1 MAKKN
6 TTPTAFDNVLND
18 IYGNEQNISEPV
30 DIDRQNTFTEPVVD
44 KNEPVDNPT
53 EDNIADDTKPSNAKD
68 DDSEIP
74 QDVLNRMN
82 GEPNDKPIQNTTEPV
97 TNNIENNEQNNVTEP
112 SDADVH
118 EAQQVGL
125 LFDAIGE
132 SFGWN
137 MDDVKEEDRPLTV
150 DDLTQYMREV
160 VEQNSMPHYADERIQ
175 QLDEY
180 VKNGGKFEDFY
191 GKQQQSLSY
200 DNLDM
205 EDEDNQKAVVS
216 ELLKY
221 SGYTD
226 EQIKNKISRYED
238 ADMLEEES
246 EDALDRL
253 KTIKQH
259 ELEMAQQQQAAYLQQ
274 QEEQSKQFYTDCM
287 NQINS
292 LSSIRGVQIPKE
304 DRAKL
309 ADYIFNVDQN
319 GVSKFQKD
327 YNNQENFINNL
338 LTTAYITMKGD
349 AFVSTA
355 KRDGESSATEKL
367 RKMLRH
373 QAKNHT
379 AYNVE
384 DKPKSAVDLAS
395 MYF

>member
-6 TTPTAFDNVLND
+6 TTPTAFDNLLNSV
-18 IYGNEQNISEPV
+18 YGNEGNMPETV
-30 DIDRQNTFTEPVVD
+30 DMD
-44 KNEPVDNPT
+44 KQDSFVNAVEEEEKPADKPA
-53 EDNIADDTKPSNAKD
+53 EDNGADDANPSNAND

-74 QDVLNRMN
+74 QSVLDRM
-82 GEPNDKPIQNTTEPV
+82 DKKSKDEPV
-97 TNNIENNEQNNVTEP
+97 QEPTDDTIDNTEDTSDP
-112 SDADVH
+112 SDADVS

-137 MDDVKEEDRPLTV
+137 MDDIKEEDRPLTV
-150 DDLTQYMREV
+150 DDLTNYMRKV
-160 VEQNSMPHYADERIQ
+160 VQQNSVPQYADERIQ

-200 DNLDM
+200 DNIDM

-216 ELLKY
+216 ELLRY
-221 SGYTD
+221 NGYTD
-226 EQIKNKISRYED
+226 DQIKNKISRYED

-246 EDALDRL
+246 ADALDML
-253 KTIKQH
+253 KQIKQH

-274 QEEQSKQFYTDCM
+274 QEEQSRQFYNDCM

-304 DRAKL
+304 DRPKL
-309 ADYIFNVDQN
+309 ADYIFNVDQD
-319 GVSKFQKD
+319 GISKFQRD
-327 YNNQENFINNL
+327 YNNKDNFINNL
-338 LTTAYITMKGD
+338 ITTAYITMKGD
-349 AFVSTA
+349 SFISTA

-384 DKPKSAVDLAS
+384 DKPKSVVDLAS
-395 MYF
+395 RFF

>member
-6 TTPTAFDNVLND
+6 TTPTAFDNLLNSV
-18 IYGNEQNISEPV
+18 YGNEGNMPETV
-30 DIDRQNTFTEPVVD
+30 DMD
-44 KNEPVDNPT
+44 KQDSFVNAVEEEEKPADKPA
-53 EDNIADDTKPSNAKD
+53 EDNGADDTNPSNAND

-74 QDVLNRMN
+74 QSVLDRM
-82 GEPNDKPIQNTTEPV
+82 DKKSKDEPV
-97 TNNIENNEQNNVTEP
+97 QEPTDDTIDNTEDTSDP

-137 MDDVKEEDRPLTV
+137 MDDIKEEDRPLTV
-150 DDLTQYMREV
+150 DDLTNYMRKV
-160 VEQNSMPHYADERIQ
+160 VQQNSVPQYADERIQ

-191 GKQQQSLSY
+191 GKQQQSISY
-200 DNLDM
+200 DNIDM

-216 ELLKY
+216 ELLRY
-221 SGYTD
+221 NGYTD
-226 EQIKNKISRYED
+226 DQIKNKISRYED

-246 EDALDRL
+246 ADALDML
-253 KTIKQH
+253 KQIKQH

-274 QEEQSKQFYTDCM
+274 QEEQSRQFYNDCM
-287 NQINS
+287 NQIKS

-309 ADYIFNVDQN
+309 TDYIFNVDQD
-319 GVSKFQKD
+319 GISKFQRD
-327 YNNQENFINNL
+327 YNNKDNFINNL

-349 AFVSTA
+349 SFISTA

-384 DKPKSAVDLAS
+384 DKPKSVVDLAS
-395 MYF
+395 RFF

>member
-6 TTPTAFDNVLND
+6 TTPTPFDNLLNSV
-18 IYGNEQNISEPV
+18 YGNEGNMPETTNMDTQDS
-30 DIDRQNTFTEPVVD
+30 FTNVVEDDNKPAD
-44 KNEPVDNPT
+44 KPA
-53 EDNIADDTKPSNAKD
+53 EDNSADDANPSNIND

-74 QDVLNRMN
+74 QDVLDRMD
-82 GEPNDKPIQNTTEPV
+82 GKPKEEPVQEPANTTV
-97 TNNIENNEQNNVTEP
+97 DTNATEDISDP
-112 SDADVH
+112 SDEDVH

-137 MDDVKEEDRPLTV
+137 MDDIKEEDRPLTV
-150 DDLTQYMREV
+150 DDLTNYMREV
-160 VEQNSMPHYADERIQ
+160 VQQNSVPQYADERIQ

-191 GKQQQSLSY
+191 GKQQQSISY
-200 DNLDM
+200 NNIDM
-205 EDEDNQKAVVS
+205 EDENNQKAVVS
-216 ELLKY
+216 ELLRY

-226 EQIKNKISRYED
+226 DQIKNKISRYED

-246 EDALDRL
+246 ADALDRL
-253 KTIKQH
+253 KQIKQH
-259 ELEMAQQQQAAYLQQ
+259 ELETAQQQQAAYLQQ
-274 QEEQSKQFYTDCM
+274 QEEQSKQFYNDCM
-287 NQINS
+287 NQIKS

-309 ADYIFNVDQN
+309 ADYIFNVDQD
-319 GVSKFQKD
+319 GVSKFQRD
-327 YNNQENFINNL
+327 YNNKDNFINNL

-349 AFVSTA
+349 SFVSTA

-384 DKPKSAVDLAS
+384 DKPKSVVDLAS
-395 MYF
+395 RFF

>member
-1 MAKKN
+1 MAKKK
-6 TTPTAFDNVLND
+6 TTPTPFDDLLNSV
-18 IYGNEQNISEPV
+18 YGNEGNMPETTNMDTQDSF
-30 DIDRQNTFTEPVVD
+30 IDVVEDENKPAD
-44 KNEPVDNPT
+44 KPA
-53 EDNIADDTKPSNAKD
+53 EDNSADDANPSNIND

-74 QDVLNRMN
+74 QDVLDRM
-82 GEPNDKPIQNTTEPV
+82 GGKPKEEPV
-97 TNNIENNEQNNVTEP
+97 QEPANATVDTNATEDASDP
-112 SDADVH
+112 SDEDVH

-137 MDDVKEEDRPLTV
+137 MDDIKEEDRPLTV
-150 DDLTQYMREV
+150 DDLTNYMREV
-160 VEQNSMPHYADERIQ
+160 VQQNSVPQYADERIQ

-191 GKQQQSLSY
+191 GKQQQALSY
-200 DNLDM
+200 DDMDM

-216 ELLKY
+216 ELLRY

-226 EQIKNKISRYED
+226 DQIKNKISRYED

-246 EDALDRL
+246 ADALDRL
-253 KTIKQH
+253 KQIKQH

-274 QEEQSKQFYTDCM
+274 QEEQSKQFYNDCM
-287 NQINS
+287 NQIKS

-319 GVSKFQKD
+319 GVSKFQRD
-327 YNNQENFINNL
+327 YNNKDNFINNL

-349 AFVSTA
+349 SFVSTA

-384 DKPKSAVDLAS
+384 DKPKSVVDLAS
-395 MYF
+395 RFF

>member
-6 TTPTAFDNVLND
+6 TTPTPFDDLLNSV
-18 IYGNEQNISEPV
+18 YGNEGNMSETTNMDTQDSFV
-30 DIDRQNTFTEPVVD
+30 DVVEDED
-44 KNEPVDNPT
+44 KPADKPA
-53 EDNIADDTKPSNAKD
+53 EDNSADDTNPSNIND

-74 QDVLNRMN
+74 QDVLDRMD
-82 GEPNDKPIQNTTEPV
+82 GKPKEEPV
-97 TNNIENNEQNNVTEP
+97 QEPANATVDNTEDVQEP

-137 MDDVKEEDRPLTV
+137 MDDIKEEDRPLTV
-150 DDLTQYMREV
+150 DDLTNYMREV
-160 VEQNSMPHYADERIQ
+160 VQQNSVPQYADERIQ

-200 DNLDM
+200 DNMDM

-216 ELLKY
+216 ELLRY

-226 EQIKNKISRYED
+226 DQIKNKISRYED

-246 EDALDRL
+246 ADALDRL
-253 KTIKQH
+253 KQIKQH

-274 QEEQSKQFYTDCM
+274 QEEQSRQFYNDCM

-304 DRAKL
+304 DRPKL
-309 ADYIFNVDQN
+309 ADYIFNVDQD
-319 GVSKFQKD
+319 GISKFQRD
-327 YNNQENFINNL
+327 YNNKDNFINNL
-338 LTTAYITMKGD
+338 ITTAYITMKGD
-349 AFVSTA
+349 SFISTA

-384 DKPKSAVDLAS
+384 DKPKSVVDLAS
-395 MYF
+395 RFF

>member
-6 TTPTAFDNVLND
+6 TTPTAFDSLLDSV
-18 IYGNEQNISEPV
+18 YGNEGNIPETINMDEQDSFV
-30 DIDRQNTFTEPVVD
+30 NVVEEEEKPAD
-44 KNEPVDNPT
+44 KPA
-53 EDNIADDTKPSNAKD
+53 EDNSADDTNPSNAND

-74 QDVLNRMN
+74 QDVLNRMD
-82 GEPNDKPIQNTTEPV
+82 GKSKDEPVQEPNDATVDDTED
-97 TNNIENNEQNNVTEP
+97 TSDP

-150 DDLTQYMREV
+150 DDLTHYMCEV
-160 VEQNSMPHYADERIQ
+160 VQQNSVPQYADERIQ

-200 DNLDM
+200 DNMDM
-205 EDEDNQKAVVS
+205 EDEDNQKAIVS
-216 ELLKY
+216 ELLRY

-226 EQIKNKISRYED
+226 DQIKNKISRYED

-246 EDALDRL
+246 ADALDRL
-253 KTIKQH
+253 KQIKQH
-259 ELEMAQQQQAAYLQQ
+259 ELEIAQQQQAAYLQQ
-274 QEEQSKQFYTDCM
+274 QEEQSKQFYNDCM
-287 NQINS
+287 NQIKS

-309 ADYIFNVDQN
+309 ADYIFNVDQD
-319 GVSKFQKD
+319 GVSKFQRD

-349 AFVSTA
+349 SFISTA

-384 DKPKSAVDLAS
+384 DKPKSAIDLAS
-395 MYF
+395 RFF

>member
-6 TTPTAFDNVLND
+6 TTPTPFDDLLNSV
-18 IYGNEQNISEPV
+18 YGNEGNMPETTNMDTQDSFV
-30 DIDRQNTFTEPVVD
+30 DVVEDED
-44 KNEPVDNPT
+44 KPADKPA
-53 EDNIADDTKPSNAKD
+53 EDNSADDTNPSNIND

-74 QDVLNRMN
+74 QDVLDRMD
-82 GEPNDKPIQNTTEPV
+82 GKPKEEPV
-97 TNNIENNEQNNVTEP
+97 QEPANATVDNTEDVQEP

-137 MDDVKEEDRPLTV
+137 MDDIKEEDRPLTV
-150 DDLTQYMREV
+150 DDLTNYMREV
-160 VEQNSMPHYADERIQ
+160 VQQNSVPEYADERIQ
-175 QLDEY
+175 QLVEY

-200 DNLDM
+200 DNMDM

-216 ELLKY
+216 ELLRY

-226 EQIKNKISRYED
+226 DQIKNKISRYED

-246 EDALDRL
+246 ADALDRL
-253 KTIKQH
+253 KQIKQH

-274 QEEQSKQFYTDCM
+274 QEEQSKQFYNDCM
-287 NQINS
+287 NQIKS

-319 GVSKFQKD
+319 GISKFQRD
-327 YNNQENFINNL
+327 YNNKDNFINNL

-349 AFVSTA
+349 SFISTA

-384 DKPKSAVDLAS
+384 DKPKSVVDLAS
-395 MYF
+395 RFF

>member
-6 TTPTAFDNVLND
+6 TTPTAFDDLLNSV
-18 IYGNEQNISEPV
+18 YGNEGNMPETV
-30 DIDRQNTFTEPVVD
+30 DMD
-44 KNEPVDNPT
+44 KQDSFVNAVEEEEKPADKSA
-53 EDNIADDTKPSNAKD
+53 EDNSADDTNPSNAND

-74 QDVLNRMN
+74 QSVLDRM
-82 GEPNDKPIQNTTEPV
+82 DKKSKDEPV
-97 TNNIENNEQNNVTEP
+97 QEPIDDTIDNTEDTSDP
-112 SDADVH
+112 SDADVN

-137 MDDVKEEDRPLTV
+137 MDDIKEEDRPLTV
-150 DDLTQYMREV
+150 DDLTHYMRKV
-160 VEQNSMPHYADERIQ
+160 VQQNSVPQYADERIQ

-191 GKQQQSLSY
+191 GKQQQSISY
-200 DNLDM
+200 DNIDM

-216 ELLKY
+216 ELLRY
-221 SGYTD
+221 NGYTD
-226 EQIKNKISRYED
+226 DQIKNKISRYED

-246 EDALDRL
+246 ADALDML
-253 KTIKQH
+253 KQIKQH

-274 QEEQSKQFYTDCM
+274 QEEQSKQFYDDCM
-287 NQINS
+287 NQIKS

-309 ADYIFNVDQN
+309 ADYIFNVDQD
-319 GVSKFQKD
+319 GISKFQRD
-327 YNNQENFINNL
+327 YNNKDNFINNL

-349 AFVSTA
+349 SFISTA

-384 DKPKSAVDLAS
+384 DKPKSVVDLAS
-395 MYF
+395 RFF

>member
-1 MAKKN
+1 MNNNTKDEPIQDTVVDTPDNTNNDVN
-6 TTPTAFDNVLND
+6 TTD
-18 IYGNEQNISEPV
+18 
-30 DIDRQNTFTEPVVD
+30 
-44 KNEPVDNPT
+44 
-53 EDNIADDTKPSNAKD
+53 
-68 DDSEIP
+68 
-74 QDVLNRMN
+74 
-82 GEPNDKPIQNTTEPV
+82 
-97 TNNIENNEQNNVTEP
+97 P

-137 MDDVKEEDRPLTV
+137 MDDIKEEDRPLTV
-150 DDLTQYMREV
+150 DDLTHYMREV
-160 VEQNSMPHYADERIQ
+160 VEQNSVPHYADERIQ

-180 VKNGGKFEDFY
+180 VKNGGNFEDFY
-191 GKQQQSLSY
+191 GKQQQLLSY
-200 DNLDM
+200 DDIDM
-205 EDEDNQKAVVS
+205 DDEDNQKAVVS
-216 ELLKY
+216 ELLRY
-221 SGYTD
+221 NGYTD

-238 ADMLEEES
+238 ADMLEDES
-246 EDALDRL
+246 ADALDRL

-259 ELEMAQQQQAAYLQQ
+259 ELEIAQQQQAAYLKQ

-292 LSSIRGVQIPKE
+292 LSSIFGVQIPKE

-309 ADYIFNVDQN
+309 TDYIFNVDQN

-327 YNNQENFINNL
+327 YNNQDRFINNL
-338 LTTAYITMKGD
+338 LMTAYMTMKGD
-349 AFVSTA
+349 QFVSTA

-384 DKPKSAVDLAS
+384 DKPRSAVDLAS
-395 MYF
+395 MYY

>member
-6 TTPTAFDNVLND
+6 TTPTPFDDLLNSV
-18 IYGNEQNISEPV
+18 YGNEGNMPETTNMDTQDSFV
-30 DIDRQNTFTEPVVD
+30 DVVEDED
-44 KNEPVDNPT
+44 KPADKPA
-53 EDNIADDTKPSNAKD
+53 EDNSADDTNPSNIND

-74 QDVLNRMN
+74 QDVLDRMD
-82 GEPNDKPIQNTTEPV
+82 GKPKEEPVQEPANTTV
-97 TNNIENNEQNNVTEP
+97 DTNATEDTSNP
-112 SDADVH
+112 SDEDVH

-137 MDDVKEEDRPLTV
+137 MDDIKEEDRPLTV
-150 DDLTQYMREV
+150 DDLTNYMREV
-160 VEQNSMPHYADERIQ
+160 VQQNSVPQYADERIQ

-191 GKQQQSLSY
+191 GKQQQALSY
-200 DNLDM
+200 DNMDM

-216 ELLKY
+216 ELLRY

-226 EQIKNKISRYED
+226 DQIKNKISRYED

-246 EDALDRL
+246 ADALDRL
-253 KTIKQH
+253 KQIKQH

-274 QEEQSKQFYTDCM
+274 QEEQSKQFYNDCM
-287 NQINS
+287 NQIKS

-319 GVSKFQKD
+319 GISKFQRD
-327 YNNQENFINNL
+327 YNNKDNFINNL

-349 AFVSTA
+349 SFVSTA

-384 DKPKSAVDLAS
+384 DKPKSVVDLAS
-395 MYF
+395 RFF

>member
-6 TTPTAFDNVLND
+6 TTPTAFDDLLNSV
-18 IYGNEQNISEPV
+18 YGNEGNMPETV
-30 DIDRQNTFTEPVVD
+30 DMD
-44 KNEPVDNPT
+44 KQDSFVNAVEEEEKPADKPA
-53 EDNIADDTKPSNAKD
+53 EDNGADDTNPSNAND

-74 QDVLNRMN
+74 QSVLDRM
-82 GEPNDKPIQNTTEPV
+82 DKKSKDEPV
-97 TNNIENNEQNNVTEP
+97 QEPTDDTIDNTEDTSDP
-112 SDADVH
+112 SDDDVH

-137 MDDVKEEDRPLTV
+137 MDDIKEEDRPLTV
-150 DDLTQYMREV
+150 DDLTNYMRKV
-160 VEQNSMPHYADERIQ
+160 VQQNSVPQYADERIQ

-191 GKQQQSLSY
+191 GKQQQSISY
-200 DNLDM
+200 DNIDM

-216 ELLKY
+216 ELLRY
-221 SGYTD
+221 NGYTD
-226 EQIKNKISRYED
+226 DQIKNKISRYED

-246 EDALDRL
+246 ADALDML
-253 KTIKQH
+253 KQIKQH

-274 QEEQSKQFYTDCM
+274 QEEQSRQFYNDCM
-287 NQINS
+287 NQIKS
-292 LSSIRGVQIPKE
+292 LSSIRGIQIPKE
-304 DRAKL
+304 DRPKL
-309 ADYIFNVDQN
+309 ADYIFNVDQD
-319 GVSKFQKD
+319 GISKFQRD
-327 YNNQENFINNL
+327 YNNKDNFINNL
-338 LTTAYITMKGD
+338 ITTAYITMKGD
-349 AFVSTA
+349 SFISTA

-384 DKPKSAVDLAS
+384 DKPKSVVDLAS
-395 MYF
+395 RFF

>member
-6 TTPTAFDNVLND
+6 TTPTPFNDLLNSV
-18 IYGNEQNISEPV
+18 YGNEGNMPETTNMDTQDSFV
-30 DIDRQNTFTEPVVD
+30 DVVEDED
-44 KNEPVDNPT
+44 KPADKPA
-53 EDNIADDTKPSNAKD
+53 EDNSADDTNPSNIND

-74 QDVLNRMN
+74 QDVLDRMD
-82 GEPNDKPIQNTTEPV
+82 GKPKEKPVQEPANATVDTNATEDA
-97 TNNIENNEQNNVTEP
+97 QEP

-137 MDDVKEEDRPLTV
+137 MDDIKEEDRPLTV
-150 DDLTQYMREV
+150 DDLTNYMREV
-160 VEQNSMPHYADERIQ
+160 VQQNSVPQYADERIQ

-200 DNLDM
+200 DNMDM

-216 ELLKY
+216 ELLRY

-226 EQIKNKISRYED
+226 DQIKNKISRYED

-246 EDALDRL
+246 ADALDRL
-253 KTIKQH
+253 KQIKQH

-274 QEEQSKQFYTDCM
+274 QEEQSKQFYNDCM
-287 NQINS
+287 NQIKS

-319 GVSKFQKD
+319 GISKFQRD
-327 YNNQENFINNL
+327 YNNKDNFINNL

-349 AFVSTA
+349 SFVSTA

-379 AYNVE
+379 AYNAE
-384 DKPKSAVDLAS
+384 DKPKSVVDLAS
-395 MYF
+395 RFF

>member
-6 TTPTAFDNVLND
+6 TTPTAFDNLLNSV
-18 IYGNEQNISEPV
+18 YGNEGNIPGTV
-30 DIDRQNTFTEPVVD
+30 DMD
-44 KNEPVDNPT
+44 KQDSFVNAVEEEEKPADKPA
-53 EDNIADDTKPSNAKD
+53 EDNSADDTNPSKAND

-74 QDVLNRMN
+74 QSVLDRMD
-82 GEPNDKPIQNTTEPV
+82 EKSEDEPV
-97 TNNIENNEQNNVTEP
+97 QEPTDNTVDNAEGTSDP

-137 MDDVKEEDRPLTV
+137 MDDIKEEDRPLTV
-150 DDLTQYMREV
+150 DDLTHYMREV
-160 VEQNSMPHYADERIQ
+160 VQQNSVPQYADERIQ

-200 DNLDM
+200 DNMDM
-205 EDEDNQKAVVS
+205 EDEDNQKAIVS
-216 ELLKY
+216 ELLRY

-226 EQIKNKISRYED
+226 DQIKNKISRYED

-246 EDALDRL
+246 ADALDRL
-253 KTIKQH
+253 KQIKQH

-274 QEEQSKQFYTDCM
+274 QEEQSKQFYNDCM
-287 NQINS
+287 NQIKS

-309 ADYIFNVDQN
+309 ADYIFNVDQD

-349 AFVSTA
+349 SFISTA

-384 DKPKSAVDLAS
+384 DKPKSVVDLAS
-395 MYF
+395 RFF

>member
-6 TTPTAFDNVLND
+6 TTPTAFDNLLNSV
-18 IYGNEQNISEPV
+18 YGNEGNMPET
-30 DIDRQNTFTEPVVD
+30 IDMD
-44 KNEPVDNPT
+44 KQDSFVNAVEEEEKPADKPA
-53 EDNIADDTKPSNAKD
+53 EDNGADDTNPSNAND

-74 QDVLNRMN
+74 QSVLDRM
-82 GEPNDKPIQNTTEPV
+82 DKKSKDEPV
-97 TNNIENNEQNNVTEP
+97 QEPTDDTIDNTEDTSDP
-112 SDADVH
+112 SDADVN

-137 MDDVKEEDRPLTV
+137 MDDIKEEDRPLTV
-150 DDLTQYMREV
+150 DDLTHYMREV
-160 VEQNSMPHYADERIQ
+160 VQQNSVPQYADERIQ

-191 GKQQQSLSY
+191 GKQQQSISY
-200 DNLDM
+200 DNMDM

-216 ELLKY
+216 ELLRY
-221 SGYTD
+221 NGYTD
-226 EQIKNKISRYED
+226 DQIKNKISRYED

-246 EDALDRL
+246 ADALDRL
-253 KTIKQH
+253 KQIKQH

-274 QEEQSKQFYTDCM
+274 QEEQSKQFYDDCM
-287 NQINS
+287 NQIKS

-309 ADYIFNVDQN
+309 ADYIFNIDQD
-319 GVSKFQKD
+319 GISKFQRD
-327 YNNQENFINNL
+327 YNNKDNFINNL
-338 LTTAYITMKGD
+338 ITTAYITMKGD
-349 AFVSTA
+349 SFISTA

-384 DKPKSAVDLAS
+384 DKPKSVVDLAS
-395 MYF
+395 RFF

>member
-6 TTPTAFDNVLND
+6 ITPTPFDDLLNSV
-18 IYGNEQNISEPV
+18 YGNEGNMPETTNMDAQDSFV
-30 DIDRQNTFTEPVVD
+30 DVVEDED
-44 KNEPVDNPT
+44 KPADKPA
-53 EDNIADDTKPSNAKD
+53 EDNSADDTNPSNIND

-74 QDVLNRMN
+74 QDVLDRMD
-82 GEPNDKPIQNTTEPV
+82 GKPKEEPV
-97 TNNIENNEQNNVTEP
+97 QEPANATVDNTEDVQEP
-112 SDADVH
+112 SDEDVH

-137 MDDVKEEDRPLTV
+137 MDDIKEEDRPLTV
-150 DDLTQYMREV
+150 DDLTNYMREV
-160 VEQNSMPHYADERIQ
+160 VQQNSVPQYADERIQ

-200 DNLDM
+200 DNMDM

-216 ELLKY
+216 ELLRY

-226 EQIKNKISRYED
+226 DQIKNKISRYED

-246 EDALDRL
+246 ADALDRL
-253 KTIKQH
+253 KQIKQH

-274 QEEQSKQFYTDCM
+274 QEEQSKQFYNDCM
-287 NQINS
+287 NQIKS

-319 GVSKFQKD
+319 GVSKFQRD
-327 YNNQENFINNL
+327 YNDKDNFINNL

-349 AFVSTA
+349 SFISTA

-384 DKPKSAVDLAS
+384 DKPKSVVDLAS
-395 MYF
+395 RFF

>member
-6 TTPTAFDNVLND
+6 TTPTPFDDLLNSV
-18 IYGNEQNISEPV
+18 YGNEGNMPETTNMDAQDSFIN
-30 DIDRQNTFTEPVVD
+30 VVEDDD
-44 KNEPVDNPT
+44 KPADKPA
-53 EDNIADDTKPSNAKD
+53 EDNSADDTNPSNTND

-74 QDVLNRMN
+74 QDVLDRMD
-82 GEPNDKPIQNTTEPV
+82 GKPKDEPV
-97 TNNIENNEQNNVTEP
+97 QEPANATVDTNATEDASDP
-112 SDADVH
+112 SDEDVH

-137 MDDVKEEDRPLTV
+137 MDDIKEEDRPLTV
-150 DDLTQYMREV
+150 DDLTNYMREV
-160 VEQNSMPHYADERIQ
+160 VQQNSVPQYADERIQ

-191 GKQQQSLSY
+191 GKQQQSISY
-200 DNLDM
+200 DNMDM

-216 ELLKY
+216 ELLRY

-226 EQIKNKISRYED
+226 DQIKNKISRYED

-246 EDALDRL
+246 ADALDRL
-253 KTIKQH
+253 KQIKQH

-274 QEEQSKQFYTDCM
+274 QEEQSKQFYNDCM
-287 NQINS
+287 NQIKS

-319 GVSKFQKD
+319 GVSKFQRD
-327 YNNQENFINNL
+327 YNNKDNFINNL

-349 AFVSTA
+349 SFISTA

-384 DKPKSAVDLAS
+384 DKPKSVVDLAS
-395 MYF
+395 RFF

>member
-6 TTPTAFDNVLND
+6 TTPTAFDSLLDSV
-18 IYGNEQNISEPV
+18 YGNEGNMPET
-30 DIDRQNTFTEPVVD
+30 IDMD
-44 KNEPVDNPT
+44 KQDSFVNAVEEEEKPADKPA
-53 EDNIADDTKPSNAKD
+53 EDNSADDTNPSNAND

-74 QDVLNRMN
+74 QDVLNRMD
-82 GEPNDKPIQNTTEPV
+82 GKSKDEPVQEPNDATVDDTED
-97 TNNIENNEQNNVTEP
+97 TSDP

-150 DDLTQYMREV
+150 DDLTNYMREV
-160 VEQNSMPHYADERIQ
+160 VQQNSVPHYADERIQ

-200 DNLDM
+200 DNMDM
-205 EDEDNQKAVVS
+205 EDEDNQKAIVS
-216 ELLKY
+216 ELLRY

-226 EQIKNKISRYED
+226 DQIKNKISRYED

-246 EDALDRL
+246 ADALDRL
-253 KTIKQH
+253 KQIKQH

-274 QEEQSKQFYTDCM
+274 QEEQSKQFYNDCM
-287 NQINS
+287 NQIKS

-309 ADYIFNVDQN
+309 ADYIFNVDQD

-349 AFVSTA
+349 SFISTA

-384 DKPKSAVDLAS
+384 DKPKSAIDLAS
-395 MYF
+395 RFF

>member
-6 TTPTAFDNVLND
+6 TTPTAFDDLLNSV
-18 IYGNEQNISEPV
+18 YGNEGNMPETV
-30 DIDRQNTFTEPVVD
+30 DMD
-44 KNEPVDNPT
+44 KQDSFVNAVEEEEKPADKPA
-53 EDNIADDTKPSNAKD
+53 EDNGADDTNPSNAND

-74 QDVLNRMN
+74 QSVLDRM
-82 GEPNDKPIQNTTEPV
+82 DKKSKDEPV
-97 TNNIENNEQNNVTEP
+97 QEPTNDTIDDTEDTSDP
-112 SDADVH
+112 SDADVS

-137 MDDVKEEDRPLTV
+137 MDDIKEEDRPLTV
-150 DDLTQYMREV
+150 DDLTHYMRKV
-160 VEQNSMPHYADERIQ
+160 VQQNSVPQYADERIQ

-191 GKQQQSLSY
+191 GKQQQSISY
-200 DNLDM
+200 DNIDM

-216 ELLKY
+216 ELLRY
-221 SGYTD
+221 NGYTD
-226 EQIKNKISRYED
+226 DQIKNKISRYED

-246 EDALDRL
+246 ADALDML
-253 KTIKQH
+253 NQIKQH

-274 QEEQSKQFYTDCM
+274 QEEQSKQFYNDCM
-287 NQINS
+287 NQIKS
-292 LSSIRGVQIPKE
+292 LSSIIGVQIPKE

-309 ADYIFNVDQN
+309 ADYIFNVNQD
-319 GVSKFQKD
+319 GVSKFQRD
-327 YNNQENFINNL
+327 YNNKDNFINNL
-338 LTTAYITMKGD
+338 ITTAYITMKGD
-349 AFVSTA
+349 SFVSTA

-384 DKPKSAVDLAS
+384 DKPKSVVDLAS
-395 MYF
+395 RFF

>member
-6 TTPTAFDNVLND
+6 TTPTPFDDLLNSV
-18 IYGNEQNISEPV
+18 YGNEDNMTKTTNV
-30 DIDRQNTFTEPVVD
+30 DAQDTFTDVVKDDD
-44 KNEPVDNPT
+44 KPADKPA
-53 EDNIADDTKPSNAKD
+53 EDNSADDTNPSNTND

-74 QDVLNRMN
+74 QDVLDRMD
-82 GEPNDKPIQNTTEPV
+82 GKPKDEPIQEPANATVDNTEDV
-97 TNNIENNEQNNVTEP
+97 QES

-150 DDLTQYMREV
+150 DDLTHYMREV
-160 VEQNSMPHYADERIQ
+160 VQQNSVPQYADERIQ

-200 DNLDM
+200 DNMDM
-205 EDEDNQKAVVS
+205 EDEDNQKAIVS
-216 ELLKY
+216 ELLRY

-226 EQIKNKISRYED
+226 DQIKNKISRYED

-246 EDALDRL
+246 ADALDRL
-253 KTIKQH
+253 KQIKQH
-259 ELEMAQQQQAAYLQQ
+259 ELEMAQQQQAEYLQQ
-274 QEEQSKQFYTDCM
+274 QEEQSKQFYNDCM
-287 NQINS
+287 NQIKS

-319 GVSKFQKD
+319 GISKFQRD

-349 AFVSTA
+349 SFISTA

-384 DKPKSAVDLAS
+384 DKPKSVVDLAS
-395 MYF
+395 RFF

>member
-6 TTPTAFDNVLND
+6 TTPTPFDDLLNSV
-18 IYGNEQNISEPV
+18 YGNEGNMPETTNMDTQDSFV
-30 DIDRQNTFTEPVVD
+30 DVVEDED
-44 KNEPVDNPT
+44 KPADKSA
-53 EDNIADDTKPSNAKD
+53 EDNSADDTNPSNIND

-74 QDVLNRMN
+74 QDVLDRMD
-82 GEPNDKPIQNTTEPV
+82 GKPKEEPVQEPANTTV
-97 TNNIENNEQNNVTEP
+97 DTNATEDTSNP
-112 SDADVH
+112 SDEDVH

-137 MDDVKEEDRPLTV
+137 MDDIKEEDRPLTV
-150 DDLTQYMREV
+150 DDLTHYMREV
-160 VEQNSMPHYADERIQ
+160 VQQNSVPQYADERIQ

-191 GKQQQSLSY
+191 GKQQQALSY
-200 DNLDM
+200 DNMDM

-216 ELLKY
+216 ELLRY

-226 EQIKNKISRYED
+226 DQIKNKISRYED

-246 EDALDRL
+246 ADALDRL
-253 KTIKQH
+253 KQIKQH

-274 QEEQSKQFYTDCM
+274 QEEQSKQFYNDCM
-287 NQINS
+287 NQIKS

-309 ADYIFNVDQN
+309 ADYIFNVDQD
-319 GVSKFQKD
+319 GISKFQRD
-327 YNNQENFINNL
+327 YNNKDNFINNL

-349 AFVSTA
+349 SFVSTA

-384 DKPKSAVDLAS
+384 DKPKSVVDLAS
-395 MYF
+395 RFF

>member
-1 MAKKN
+1 MAKKK
-6 TTPTAFDNVLND
+6 TTPTPFDDLLNSV
-18 IYGNEQNISEPV
+18 YGNEGNMSETTNMDTQDSFV
-30 DIDRQNTFTEPVVD
+30 DVVEDED
-44 KNEPVDNPT
+44 KPADKPA
-53 EDNIADDTKPSNAKD
+53 EDNSADDTNPSNIND

-74 QDVLNRMN
+74 QDVLDRMD
-82 GEPNDKPIQNTTEPV
+82 GKPKEEPV
-97 TNNIENNEQNNVTEP
+97 QEPANATVDNTEDVQEP

-137 MDDVKEEDRPLTV
+137 MDDIKEEDRPLTV
-150 DDLTQYMREV
+150 DDLTNYMREV
-160 VEQNSMPHYADERIQ
+160 VQQNSVPQYADERIQ

-200 DNLDM
+200 DNMDM

-216 ELLKY
+216 ELLRY

-226 EQIKNKISRYED
+226 DQIKNKISRYED

-246 EDALDRL
+246 ADALDRL
-253 KTIKQH
+253 KQIKQH

-274 QEEQSKQFYTDCM
+274 QEEQSKQFYNDCM
-287 NQINS
+287 NQIKS

-319 GVSKFQKD
+319 GISKFQRD
-327 YNNQENFINNL
+327 YNNKDNFINNL

-349 AFVSTA
+349 SFVSTA

-384 DKPKSAVDLAS
+384 DKPKSVVDLAS
-395 MYF
+395 RFF

>member
-6 TTPTAFDNVLND
+6 TTPTAFDNLLNSV
-18 IYGNEQNISEPV
+18 YGNEGNMPET
-30 DIDRQNTFTEPVVD
+30 IDMD
-44 KNEPVDNPT
+44 KQDSFVNAVEEEEKPADKPA
-53 EDNIADDTKPSNAKD
+53 EDNSADDTNPSNAND

-74 QDVLNRMN
+74 QDVLNRMD
-82 GEPNDKPIQNTTEPV
+82 GKSKDEPIQEPNDATVDNTEDTSD
-97 TNNIENNEQNNVTEP
+97 P

-150 DDLTQYMREV
+150 DDLTHYMREV
-160 VEQNSMPHYADERIQ
+160 VQQNSVPQYADERIQ

-200 DNLDM
+200 DNMDM
-205 EDEDNQKAVVS
+205 EDEDNQKAIVS
-216 ELLKY
+216 ELLRY

-226 EQIKNKISRYED
+226 DQIKNKISRYED

-246 EDALDRL
+246 ADALDRL
-253 KTIKQH
+253 KQIKQH
-259 ELEMAQQQQAAYLQQ
+259 ELEIAQQQQAAYLQQ
-274 QEEQSKQFYTDCM
+274 QEEQSKQFYNDCM
-287 NQINS
+287 NQIKS

-309 ADYIFNVDQN
+309 ADYIFNVDQD
-319 GVSKFQKD
+319 GVSKFQRD

-349 AFVSTA
+349 SFISTA

-384 DKPKSAVDLAS
+384 DKPKSAIDLAS
-395 MYF
+395 RFF

>member
-6 TTPTAFDNVLND
+6 TTPTAFDSLLDSV
-18 IYGNEQNISEPV
+18 YGNEGNIPETINMDEQDSFVNAVEEEEKPA
-30 DIDRQNTFTEPVVD
+30 D
-44 KNEPVDNPT
+44 KPA
-53 EDNIADDTKPSNAKD
+53 EDNSADDTNPSNAND

-74 QDVLNRMN
+74 QDVLNRMD
-82 GEPNDKPIQNTTEPV
+82 GKSKDEPVQEPNDATVDDTED
-97 TNNIENNEQNNVTEP
+97 TSDP

-137 MDDVKEEDRPLTV
+137 MDDIKEEDRPLTV
-150 DDLTQYMREV
+150 DDLTNYMREV
-160 VEQNSMPHYADERIQ
+160 VQQNSVPHYADERIQ

-200 DNLDM
+200 DNMDM
-205 EDEDNQKAVVS
+205 EDEDNQKAIVS
-216 ELLKY
+216 ELLRY

-226 EQIKNKISRYED
+226 DQIKNKISRYED

-246 EDALDRL
+246 ADALDRL
-253 KTIKQH
+253 KQIKQH

-274 QEEQSKQFYTDCM
+274 QEEQSKQFYNDCM
-287 NQINS
+287 NQIKS

-309 ADYIFNVDQN
+309 ADYIFNVDQD
-319 GVSKFQKD
+319 GVSKFQRD

-349 AFVSTA
+349 SFISTA

-384 DKPKSAVDLAS
+384 DKPKSAIDLAS
-395 MYF
+395 RFF

>member
-6 TTPTAFDNVLND
+6 TTPTAFDDLLNSV
-18 IYGNEQNISEPV
+18 YGNEGNMPETV
-30 DIDRQNTFTEPVVD
+30 DMD
-44 KNEPVDNPT
+44 KQDSFVNAVEEEEKPADKPA
-53 EDNIADDTKPSNAKD
+53 EDNGADDTNPSNAND

-74 QDVLNRMN
+74 QSVLDRM
-82 GEPNDKPIQNTTEPV
+82 DKKSKDEPV
-97 TNNIENNEQNNVTEP
+97 QEPIDDTIDNTEDTSDP
-112 SDADVH
+112 SDADVN

-137 MDDVKEEDRPLTV
+137 MDDIKEEDRPLTV
-150 DDLTQYMREV
+150 DDLTHYMRKV
-160 VEQNSMPHYADERIQ
+160 VQQNSVPQYADERIQ

-191 GKQQQSLSY
+191 GKQQQSISY
-200 DNLDM
+200 DNIDM

-216 ELLKY
+216 ELLRY
-221 SGYTD
+221 NGYTD
-226 EQIKNKISRYED
+226 DQIKNKISRYED

-246 EDALDRL
+246 ADALDML
-253 KTIKQH
+253 KQIKQH

-274 QEEQSKQFYTDCM
+274 QEEQSRQFYNDCM
-287 NQINS
+287 NQIKS
-292 LSSIRGVQIPKE
+292 LSSIRGIQIPKE
-304 DRAKL
+304 DRPKL
-309 ADYIFNVDQN
+309 ADYIFNVDQD
-319 GVSKFQKD
+319 GISKFQKD
-327 YNNQENFINNL
+327 YNNKDNFINNL
-338 LTTAYITMKGD
+338 ITTAYITMKGD
-349 AFVSTA
+349 SFISTA

-384 DKPKSAVDLAS
+384 DKPKSVVDLAS
-395 MYF
+395 RFF

>member
-6 TTPTAFDNVLND
+6 TTPTAFDSLLDSV
-18 IYGNEQNISEPV
+18 YGNEGEMPET
-30 DIDRQNTFTEPVVD
+30 IDMD
-44 KNEPVDNPT
+44 KQDSFINAVEEEEKPADKPA
-53 EDNIADDTKPSNAKD
+53 EDNSADDTNPSNAND

-74 QDVLNRMN
+74 QDVLNRMD
-82 GEPNDKPIQNTTEPV
+82 GKSKDEPV
-97 TNNIENNEQNNVTEP
+97 QEPSDATVDDTENTSDP

-150 DDLTQYMREV
+150 DDLTNYMREV
-160 VEQNSMPHYADERIQ
+160 VQQNSVPHYADERIQ

-200 DNLDM
+200 DNMDM
-205 EDEDNQKAVVS
+205 EDEDNQKAIVS
-216 ELLKY
+216 ELLRY

-226 EQIKNKISRYED
+226 DQIKNKISRYED

-246 EDALDRL
+246 ADALDRL
-253 KTIKQH
+253 KQIKQH
-259 ELEMAQQQQAAYLQQ
+259 ELEIAQQQQAAYLQQ
-274 QEEQSKQFYTDCM
+274 QEEQSKQFYNDCM
-287 NQINS
+287 NQIKS

-309 ADYIFNVDQN
+309 ADYIFNVDQD

-349 AFVSTA
+349 SFISTA

-384 DKPKSAVDLAS
+384 DKPKSAIDLAS
-395 MYF
+395 RFF

>member
-6 TTPTAFDNVLND
+6 TTPTPFDDLLSSV
-18 IYGNEQNISEPV
+18 YGNEGNMPETTNMDTQDSFIN
-30 DIDRQNTFTEPVVD
+30 VVEDED
-44 KNEPVDNPT
+44 KPADKPA
-53 EDNIADDTKPSNAKD
+53 EDNSADDTNPSNIND

-74 QDVLNRMN
+74 QDVLDRMD
-82 GEPNDKPIQNTTEPV
+82 GKPKEEPV
-97 TNNIENNEQNNVTEP
+97 QEPANATVDTNATEDASDP
-112 SDADVH
+112 SDEDVH

-137 MDDVKEEDRPLTV
+137 MDDIKEEDRPLTV
-150 DDLTQYMREV
+150 DDLTNYMREV
-160 VEQNSMPHYADERIQ
+160 VQQNSVPQYADERIQ

-191 GKQQQSLSY
+191 GKQQQSISY
-200 DNLDM
+200 DNMDM

-216 ELLKY
+216 ELLRY

-226 EQIKNKISRYED
+226 DQIKNKISRYED

-246 EDALDRL
+246 ADALDRL
-253 KTIKQH
+253 KQIKQH

-274 QEEQSKQFYTDCM
+274 QEEQSKQFYNDCM
-287 NQINS
+287 NQIKS

-319 GVSKFQKD
+319 GVSKFQRD
-327 YNNQENFINNL
+327 YNNKDNFINNL

-349 AFVSTA
+349 SFVSTA

-384 DKPKSAVDLAS
+384 DKPKSVVDLAS
-395 MYF
+395 RFF

>member
-6 TTPTAFDNVLND
+6 TTPTAFDNLLNSV
-18 IYGNEQNISEPV
+18 YGNEGNMPETV
-30 DIDRQNTFTEPVVD
+30 NMD
-44 KNEPVDNPT
+44 KQDSFVNAVEEEEKPADKPA
-53 EDNIADDTKPSNAKD
+53 EDNSADDTNPSNAND

-74 QDVLNRMN
+74 QSVLDRMD
-82 GEPNDKPIQNTTEPV
+82 EKSEDEPV
-97 TNNIENNEQNNVTEP
+97 QEPTDNTVDNAEGTSDP

-137 MDDVKEEDRPLTV
+137 MDDIKEEDRPLTV
-150 DDLTQYMREV
+150 DDLTHYMREV
-160 VEQNSMPHYADERIQ
+160 VQQNSVPQYADDRIQ

-200 DNLDM
+200 DNMDM

-216 ELLKY
+216 ELLRY

-226 EQIKNKISRYED
+226 DQIKNKISRYED

-246 EDALDRL
+246 ADALDRL
-253 KTIKQH
+253 KQIKQH
-259 ELEMAQQQQAAYLQQ
+259 ELEIAQQQQAAYLQQ
-274 QEEQSKQFYTDCM
+274 QEEQSKQFYNDCM
-287 NQINS
+287 NQIKS

-309 ADYIFNVDQN
+309 ADYIFNVDQD
-319 GVSKFQKD
+319 GVSKFQRD

-349 AFVSTA
+349 SFISTA

-384 DKPKSAVDLAS
+384 DKPKSVVDLAS
-395 MYF
+395 RFF

>member
-6 TTPTAFDNVLND
+6 TTPTAFDNLLNSV
-18 IYGNEQNISEPV
+18 YGNEGNMPETV
-30 DIDRQNTFTEPVVD
+30 DIDKQDSFVNAVEEEEKPAD
-44 KNEPVDNPT
+44 KPA
-53 EDNIADDTKPSNAKD
+53 EDNGADDTNPSNAND

-74 QDVLNRMN
+74 QSVLDRM
-82 GEPNDKPIQNTTEPV
+82 DKKSKDEPV
-97 TNNIENNEQNNVTEP
+97 QEPTDDTIDNTEDTSDP
-112 SDADVH
+112 SDADVS

-137 MDDVKEEDRPLTV
+137 MDDIKEEDRPLTV
-150 DDLTQYMREV
+150 DDLTNYMRKV
-160 VEQNSMPHYADERIQ
+160 VQQNSVPQYADERIQ

-180 VKNGGKFEDFY
+180 VKNGGKFQDFY

-200 DNLDM
+200 DNMDM

-216 ELLKY
+216 ELLRY

-226 EQIKNKISRYED
+226 DQIKNKISRYED

-246 EDALDRL
+246 ADALDRL
-253 KTIKQH
+253 KQIKQH

-274 QEEQSKQFYTDCM
+274 QEEQSKQFYNDCM
-287 NQINS
+287 NQIKS

-319 GVSKFQKD
+319 GVSKFQRD
-327 YNNQENFINNL
+327 YNNKDNFINNL

-349 AFVSTA
+349 SFVSTA

-384 DKPKSAVDLAS
+384 DKPKSVVDLAS
-395 MYF
+395 RFF

>member
-6 TTPTAFDNVLND
+6 TTPTPFDDLLNSV
-18 IYGNEQNISEPV
+18 YGNEGNMPETTNMDTQDSLV
-30 DIDRQNTFTEPVVD
+30 DVVEDED
-44 KNEPVDNPT
+44 KPADKPA
-53 EDNIADDTKPSNAKD
+53 EDNSADDANPSNIND

-74 QDVLNRMN
+74 QDVLDRMD
-82 GEPNDKPIQNTTEPV
+82 GKPKEEPV
-97 TNNIENNEQNNVTEP
+97 QEPANATVDNTEDVQEP

-137 MDDVKEEDRPLTV
+137 MDDIKEEDRPLTV
-150 DDLTQYMREV
+150 DDLTNYMREV
-160 VEQNSMPHYADERIQ
+160 VQQNSVPQYADERIQ

-200 DNLDM
+200 DNMDM

-216 ELLKY
+216 ELLRY

-226 EQIKNKISRYED
+226 DQIKNKISRYED

-246 EDALDRL
+246 ADALDRL
-253 KTIKQH
+253 KQIKQH

-274 QEEQSKQFYTDCM
+274 QEEQSKQFYNDCM
-287 NQINS
+287 NQIKS

-319 GVSKFQKD
+319 GVSKFQRD
-327 YNNQENFINNL
+327 YNNKDNFINNL

-349 AFVSTA
+349 SFVSTA

-384 DKPKSAVDLAS
+384 DKPKSVVDLAS
-395 MYF
+395 RFF

>member
-6 TTPTAFDNVLND
+6 TTPTAFDNLLNSV
-18 IYGNEQNISEPV
+18 YGNEGNMPETV
-30 DIDRQNTFTEPVVD
+30 DIDKQDSFVNAVEEEEKPAD
-44 KNEPVDNPT
+44 KPA
-53 EDNIADDTKPSNAKD
+53 EDNGADDTNPSNAND

-74 QDVLNRMN
+74 QSVLDRM
-82 GEPNDKPIQNTTEPV
+82 DKKSKDEPV
-97 TNNIENNEQNNVTEP
+97 QEPTDDTIDNTEYTSDP
-112 SDADVH
+112 SDADVS

-137 MDDVKEEDRPLTV
+137 MDDIKEEDRPLTV
-150 DDLTQYMREV
+150 DDLTHYMRKV
-160 VEQNSMPHYADERIQ
+160 VQQNSVPQYADERIQ

-200 DNLDM
+200 DNIDM

-216 ELLKY
+216 ELLRY
-221 SGYTD
+221 NGYTD
-226 EQIKNKISRYED
+226 DQIKNKISRYED

-246 EDALDRL
+246 ADALDML
-253 KTIKQH
+253 KQIKQH

-274 QEEQSKQFYTDCM
+274 QEEQSRQFYNDCM

-304 DRAKL
+304 DRPKL
-309 ADYIFNVDQN
+309 ADYIFNVDQD
-319 GVSKFQKD
+319 GISKFQRD
-327 YNNQENFINNL
+327 YNNKDNFINNL
-338 LTTAYITMKGD
+338 ITTAYITMKGD
-349 AFVSTA
+349 SFISTA

-384 DKPKSAVDLAS
+384 DKPKSVVDLAS
-395 MYF
+395 RFF

>member
-6 TTPTAFDNVLND
+6 TTPTAFDNLLNSV
-18 IYGNEQNISEPV
+18 YGNEGNIPGTV
-30 DIDRQNTFTEPVVD
+30 DMD
-44 KNEPVDNPT
+44 KQDSFVNAVEEEEKPADKPA
-53 EDNIADDTKPSNAKD
+53 EDNSADDTNPSKSND

-74 QDVLNRMN
+74 QSVLDRMD
-82 GEPNDKPIQNTTEPV
+82 EKSKDEPV
-97 TNNIENNEQNNVTEP
+97 QEPTDNTVDNAEGTSDP

-137 MDDVKEEDRPLTV
+137 MDDIKEEDRPLTV
-150 DDLTQYMREV
+150 DDLTHYMREV
-160 VEQNSMPHYADERIQ
+160 VQQNSVPQYADDRIQ

-200 DNLDM
+200 DNMDM
-205 EDEDNQKAVVS
+205 EDEDNQKAIVS
-216 ELLKY
+216 ELLRY

-226 EQIKNKISRYED
+226 DQIKNKISRYED

-246 EDALDRL
+246 ADALDRL
-253 KTIKQH
+253 KQIKQH
-259 ELEMAQQQQAAYLQQ
+259 ELEVAQQQQAAYLQQ
-274 QEEQSKQFYTDCM
+274 QEEQSKQFYNDCM
-287 NQINS
+287 NQIKS

-309 ADYIFNVDQN
+309 ADYIFNVDQD
-319 GVSKFQKD
+319 GVSKFQRD

-349 AFVSTA
+349 SFISTA

-384 DKPKSAVDLAS
+384 DKPKSVVDLAS
-395 MYF
+395 RFF

>member
-6 TTPTAFDNVLND
+6 TTPTPFNDLLNSV
-18 IYGNEQNISEPV
+18 YGNEGNMPETTNMDTQDSFIN
-30 DIDRQNTFTEPVVD
+30 VVEDED
-44 KNEPVDNPT
+44 KPADKPA
-53 EDNIADDTKPSNAKD
+53 EDNSADDTNPSNIND

-74 QDVLNRMN
+74 QDVLDRMD
-82 GEPNDKPIQNTTEPV
+82 GKPKEEPVQEPADATVDNNTTED
-97 TNNIENNEQNNVTEP
+97 TSDP
-112 SDADVH
+112 SDEDVH

-137 MDDVKEEDRPLTV
+137 MDDIKEEDRPLTV
-150 DDLTQYMREV
+150 DDLTNYMREV
-160 VEQNSMPHYADERIQ
+160 VQQNSVPQYADERIQ

-200 DNLDM
+200 DNMDM

-216 ELLKY
+216 ELLRY

-226 EQIKNKISRYED
+226 DQIKNKISRYED

-246 EDALDRL
+246 ADALDRL
-253 KTIKQH
+253 KQIKQH

-274 QEEQSKQFYTDCM
+274 QEEQSKQFYNDCM
-287 NQINS
+287 NQIKS

-319 GVSKFQKD
+319 GVSKFQRD
-327 YNNQENFINNL
+327 YNNKDNFINNL

-349 AFVSTA
+349 SFVSTA

-384 DKPKSAVDLAS
+384 DKPKSVVDLAS
-395 MYF
+395 RFF

>member
-6 TTPTAFDNVLND
+6 TTPTPFDDLLNSV
-18 IYGNEQNISEPV
+18 YGNEGNMPETTNMDTQDSFV
-30 DIDRQNTFTEPVVD
+30 DVVEDED
-44 KNEPVDNPT
+44 KPADKSA
-53 EDNIADDTKPSNAKD
+53 EDNSADDTNPSNIND

-74 QDVLNRMN
+74 QDVLDRMD
-82 GEPNDKPIQNTTEPV
+82 GKPKEEPVQEPANTTV
-97 TNNIENNEQNNVTEP
+97 DTNATEDASDP
-112 SDADVH
+112 SDEDVH

-137 MDDVKEEDRPLTV
+137 MDDIKEEDRPLTV
-150 DDLTQYMREV
+150 DDLTNYMREV
-160 VEQNSMPHYADERIQ
+160 VQQNSVPQYADERIQ

-191 GKQQQSLSY
+191 GKQQQALSY
-200 DNLDM
+200 DNMDM

-216 ELLKY
+216 ELLRY

-226 EQIKNKISRYED
+226 DQIKNKISRYED

-246 EDALDRL
+246 ADALDRL
-253 KTIKQH
+253 KQIKQH

-274 QEEQSKQFYTDCM
+274 QEEQSKQFYNDCM
-287 NQINS
+287 NQIKS

-309 ADYIFNVDQN
+309 ADYIFNVDQD
-319 GVSKFQKD
+319 GISKFQRD
-327 YNNQENFINNL
+327 YNNKDNFINNL

-349 AFVSTA
+349 SFVSTA

-384 DKPKSAVDLAS
+384 DKPKSVVDLAS
-395 MYF
+395 RFF